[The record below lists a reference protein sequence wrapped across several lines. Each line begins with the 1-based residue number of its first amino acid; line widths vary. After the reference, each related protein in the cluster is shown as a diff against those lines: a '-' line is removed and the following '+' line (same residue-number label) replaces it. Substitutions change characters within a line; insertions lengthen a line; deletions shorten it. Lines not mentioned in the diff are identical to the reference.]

1 LNDLEPITVLLKFG
15 FIAVLYLFLLWVTR
29 SASRDLLRGVAPS
42 PETGIRLGAEPSGSE
57 TPDAWLVVE
66 KGAGLRTGD
75 RIDLFGDL
83 TIGRSGQVDVPIE
96 DPYASQ
102 VHARVYS
109 HAGQHYVED
118 LGSTNGTFLNDS
130 GVTGPRALNPDDRLR
145 IGDTE
150 FRYEV

>member
-15 FIAVLYLFLLWVTR
+15 FIAVLYLFLLWVAR
-29 SASRDLLRGVAPS
+29 SASRDLRRGVEPS
-42 PETGIRLGAEPSGSE
+42 PETGIRLGAGARPREAPE
-57 TPDAWLVVE
+57 AWLVVE
-66 KGAGLRTGD
+66 QGAGLRTGD

-83 TIGRSGQVDVPIE
+83 TIGRSGQVDVPID

-109 HAGQHYVED
+109 HAGEHYLED
-118 LGSTNGTFLNDS
+118 LGSTNGTFLNGS
-130 GVTGPRALNPDDRLR
+130 GVTGPRALEPDDRIR

-150 FRYEV
+150 FRYEA